1 MNIIFLNGI
10 YKIFRHDKFNST
22 VNFIMTFRTER
33 LTKPLNE
40 FLKAI
45 QLFSNSFFTR
55 VIYIASYFLTTWR
68 RMYIQWESRLW
79 IIHVEVSHLIE
90 FSLSI
95 LNVYVIQIT
104 LGTWNNTLFIDMGEA
119 CNIFY
124 GNILLGMFVKKV
136 VTFYTLDCI

>member
-1 MNIIFLNGI
+1 MVYIKYFAMINLIRQWYSSWRFEQRIL
-10 YKIFRHDKFNST
+10 RS
-22 VNFIMTFRTER
+22 
-33 LTKPLNE
+33 LLNE
-40 FLKAI
+40 FLKGMK
-45 QLFSNSFFTR
+45 LFSNSFFTR

-79 IIHVEVSHLIE
+79 IIHVEVSHLIG

-95 LNVYVIQIT
+95 LHVYVIQIT
-104 LGTWNNTLFIDMGEA
+104 LGTWNNALFIDMGEA
-119 CNIFY
+119 YNIFY

>member
-1 MNIIFLNGI
+1 MVYIKYFAMINLIRQWTLSWLF
-10 YKIFRHDKFNST
+10 
-22 VNFIMTFRTER
+22 ER
-33 LTKPLNE
+33 SVLRSLLNE

-45 QLFSNSFFTR
+45 QLSSNSFFTR

-68 RMYIQWESRLW
+68 KMYIQWESRLW
-79 IIHVEVSHLIE
+79 IIHVEVSHLIG

-104 LGTWNNTLFIDMGEA
+104 LGTGNNTLFIDMREA

-124 GNILLGMFVKKV
+124 GNVLLVLFVKKV

>member
-1 MNIIFLNGI
+1 MVYIKYFAMINLIRQWTSSWLF
-10 YKIFRHDKFNST
+10 
-22 VNFIMTFRTER
+22 ER
-33 LTKPLNE
+33 NVLRSLLNE

-45 QLFSNSFFTR
+45 QLSSNSFFTR
-55 VIYIASYFLTTWR
+55 VIYTASYFLTTWQ

-79 IIHVEVSHLIE
+79 IIHVEVSHLIG

-104 LGTWNNTLFIDMGEA
+104 LGTWSNTLFIDMGEA

>member
-1 MNIIFLNGI
+1 MVYIKYFAMIHLI
-10 YKIFRHDKFNST
+10 RQWNSSWL
-22 VNFIMTFRTER
+22 FER
-33 LTKPLNE
+33 NVLRSLLNE

-45 QLFSNSFFTR
+45 QLSSNSFITR
-55 VIYIASYFLTTWR
+55 VIYIASYFLTMWQ

-79 IIHVEVSHLIE
+79 IIHVEVSHLIG

-104 LGTWNNTLFIDMGEA
+104 LGTWNNTLFIDMNEA